1 MDKFLFLLIG
11 MLVGFL
17 LTKIFPK
24 KDLKSSGYLR
34 LDHSDPDSPYL
45 FLELKDNKELTRIYG
60 CKRVLFDVKR
70 EDFVPQK

>member
-11 MLVGFL
+11 MLVGFV
-17 LTKIFPK
+17 LTKIFQK
-24 KDLKSSGYLR
+24 KDLPSSGYLR

-45 FLELKDNKELTRIYG
+45 FLELKDNQELTRIYG
-60 CKRVLFDVKR
+60 CKRVYFDVKR

>member
-11 MLVGFL
+11 MLVGFV
-17 LTKIFPK
+17 LTKIFQK
-24 KDLKSSGYLR
+24 KDLPSSGYLR

-45 FLELKDNKELTRIYG
+45 FLELKDNQELTRIYG
-60 CKRVLFDVKR
+60 CKRVCFDVKR